1 MSAAVAVAVT
11 ARVTPTPPFLSLASH
26 ATNAAEP
33 AVAATATA
41 RTLDISPS
49 YRSIVCPN

>member
-1 MSAAVAVAVT
+1 
-11 ARVTPTPPFLSLASH
+11 LASH